1 MSEVTIAFW
10 VGLVVGT
17 LEVYLMQYLAELLH
31 RRKMAKR
38 LRETDDR
45 LTKSIS
51 DALERNKRLL
61 ERLDVVKALRQG
73 EAQIVC
79 RECGNLNSFVGQD
92 LPFVCSKCG
101 EVLFGA
107 PQENPEVK

>member
-1 MSEVTIAFW
+1 MSLSISFLI
-10 VGLVVGT
+10 GLVIGT
-17 LEVYLMQYLAELLH
+17 LEVYLMQYLAGLLH

-38 LRETDDR
+38 VLEADDR
-45 LTKSIS
+45 LMKTINN
-51 DALERNKRLL
+51 AVERNKRLY
-61 ERLDVVKALRQG
+61 ERLRAIRALREG